1 MRRTEIIAAV
11 PAVGASLLPTL
22 SCPACWPAY
31 ASMLAAVGLP
41 FLAEGKYLL
50 WLNLA
55 ALLIGLAVLW
65 RRART
70 SGYRPLLLAA
80 IASAAILIGKFG
92 VASQPTTW
100 LGAAALLAAFVWSSA
115 RTRQAPNCPQCATK
129 FLEVTS
135 HGNQE
140 S

>member
-1 MRRTEIIAAV
+1 MAAV

-41 FLAEGKYLL
+41 FLAESKYLL
-50 WLNLA
+50 WLNAA

-70 SGYRPLLLAA
+70 SSNRPLLLAA
-80 IASAAILIGKFG
+80 VASAAIVIAKFG
-92 VASQPTTW
+92 VASKPITW

-115 RTRQAPNCPQCATK
+115 RTKSTPNCPHCLTGS
-129 FLEVTS
+129 LEVTS
-135 HGNQE
+135 HGNQK